1 MDAKK
6 LLEDLMDFDKDNIP
20 DKVGLGEGSSR
31 WVKDV
36 FSNLEGVMLTFSFS
50 FFFK

>member
-20 DKVGLGEGSSR
+20 DKAGLEQGKVGQDGSMMY
-31 WVKDV
+31 
-36 FSNLEGVMLTFSFS
+36 F
-50 FFFK
+50 